1 MKKKFLKTALVVFM
15 LTITITNIVRAI
27 SFTVTL
33 TPSSTTVKEEDTV
46 IVVLKITNIDAGSSE
61 GFSEV
66 TGTLTYDT
74 SVFEAITQS
83 DFERL
88 NNWKPVY
95 DATTNKLTL
104 TSTIAA
110 KTDTSIC
117 QITFNTKQ
125 GITDE
130 SKKTIAT
137 KIQFTDIVGKTE
149 DQDKTASDIAT
160 TITIVAEDYDP
171 SANNLNNTNSNMVL
185 NVNNN
190 VNTNKNT
197 NNVIS
202 YVENVSKSDEDISQA
217 GAEDTALILL
227 VIAIAVSIGFYI
239 KFEKS
244 NWIQ

>member
-33 TPSSTTVKEEDTV
+33 TPSKTTAPEEDTV

-95 DATTNKLTL
+95 DAGTNKLTL

-125 GITDE
+125 GITSE
-130 SKKTIAT
+130 AKKSVAT

-160 TITIVAEDYDP
+160 TITIVADDYDP

-190 VNTNKNT
+190 VNKNV

-202 YVENVSKSDEDISQA
+202 YVENVNKSDEDISQA

-227 VIAIAVSIGFYI
+227 IIAIAVSIGFYI

-244 NWIQ
+244 SWIQ